1 MTKKSLAQIILIF
14 FTIILIIFLFYYLN
28 ISASKYN
35 QPKKEQSKKIEN
47 SNKDLNLIRGIEYI
61 SQDTSGNIYKIIAES
76 GKNDSTD
83 SNLIYLSVVDA
94 NIKLKNFKELEIISS
109 YAEYNS
115 FNNYTT
121 FYDNVSLEFENNQ
134 ITCDR
139 IVLDFSQGIAN
150 LSDNII
156 FKNFESVMF
165 LDKITIDLKN
175 NITRMSMLKNSDKI
189 RIISS
194 NATN

>member
-28 ISASKYN
+28 INKSKYN

-47 SNKDLNLIRGIEYI
+47 SNKDFNLIRGIEYI

-83 SNLIYLSVVDA
+83 SNLIYLSVVNA
-94 NIKLKNFKELEIISS
+94 NIKLKNFKELEIISG

-175 NITRMSMLKNSDKI
+175 NITRMSMFKNSDKI

>member
-28 ISASKYN
+28 INKSKYN
-35 QPKKEQSKKIEN
+35 QPKNEQSKKIEN
-47 SNKDLNLIRGIEYI
+47 SNKDFNLIRGIEYI
-61 SQDTSGNIYKIIAES
+61 AQDTSGNIYKIIAES

-83 SNLIYLSVVDA
+83 SNLIYLSVVNA

-175 NITRMSMLKNSDKI
+175 NITRMSMFKNSDKI

>member
-14 FTIILIIFLFYYLN
+14 FTIILIIFLFYHLN
-28 ISASKYN
+28 INSSKYN

-47 SNKDLNLIRGIEYI
+47 SNKDFNLIRGIEYI

-121 FYDNVSLEFENNQ
+121 FYDNVSLKFENNQ

>member
-28 ISASKYN
+28 INKSKYN

-47 SNKDLNLIRGIEYI
+47 SNKDFNLIRGIEYI
-61 SQDTSGNIYKIIAES
+61 AQDTSGNIYKIIAES

-83 SNLIYLSVVDA
+83 SNLIYLSDVNA

-175 NITRMSMLKNSDKI
+175 NISRMSMFKNSDKI

>member
-14 FTIILIIFLFYYLN
+14 FTIILIIFLFYHLN
-28 ISASKYN
+28 INSSKYN

-47 SNKDLNLIRGIEYI
+47 SNKDFNLIRGIEYI

-83 SNLIYLSVVDA
+83 SNLIYLSDVNA

-121 FYDNVSLEFENNQ
+121 FYDNVSLKFENNQ

-175 NITRMSMLKNSDKI
+175 NITRMSMFKNSDKI